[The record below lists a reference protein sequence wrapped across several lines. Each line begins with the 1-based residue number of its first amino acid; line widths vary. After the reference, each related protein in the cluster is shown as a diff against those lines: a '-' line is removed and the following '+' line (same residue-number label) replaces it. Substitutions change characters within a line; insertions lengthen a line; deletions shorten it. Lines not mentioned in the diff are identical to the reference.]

1 MKIQLKTNKIWMWMT
16 SSKGIFFP
24 SEIIIIYVTEFLV
37 IDKSHN
43 LSLSFYNPGKAK
55 LNGKKLSPI
64 STDLSKSVISI
75 LLIWAWNWTPNPKRT
90 IQMKISP
97 KWIPMEF
104 PYLRPFHPLL
114 QLRLHQHFRPIYL
127 ETFQLPHLHLW
138 WTDIYHQMNKISG
151 SLSIGN

>member
-1 MKIQLKTNKIWMWMT
+1 MKIQLKMNKIWMWMT

-24 SEIIIIYVTEFLV
+24 PEIIICHWIFSNKWITQP
-37 IDKSHN
+37 
-43 LSLSFYNPGKAK
+43 LSFLFFNPGKAK

-75 LLIWAWNWTPNPKRT
+75 LLIWAWNCWTNPKKRK
-90 IQMKISP
+90 IQMKSP

-114 QLRLHQHFRPIYL
+114 QLRLHQHFHPIYL

-138 WTDIYHQMNKISG
+138 WTDIYHQMNKING

>member
-1 MKIQLKTNKIWMWMT
+1 MT
-16 SSKGIFFP
+16 SSKGIFLP
-24 SEIIIIYVTEFLV
+24 YEIILIGICHGFLEMFNHVT
-37 IDKSHN
+37 
-43 LSLSFYNPGKAK
+43 SLSFFNPGKAK

-104 PYLRPFHPLL
+104 HYLRPFHPLL
-114 QLRLHQHFRPIYL
+114 QLHLHQHFHPIYL
-127 ETFQLPHLHLW
+127 VTFQLPHLHL
-138 WTDIYHQMNKISG
+138 
-151 SLSIGN
+151 